1 MKAWSFS
8 IALAVL
14 VSAGG
19 CLSQPAFQ
27 DPFTRPQIDWKPS
40 LVLDIGEAQRIL
52 GNQSHLEK
60 VTAYL
65 DEETKAYQSAFRD
78 DSLDPETRKA
88 GILYYMYEE
97 YRSADA
103 ARSFLDSTLKAN
115 HINPGDGIRM
125 EGGAQVHYLAGGN
138 VIRMVMILKE
148 NHLIRLKVNPVTSR
162 YSLVE
167 FRKLAAELAKQ
178 L

>member
-1 MKAWSFS
+1 MKPWSFFV
-8 IALAVL
+8 ALAVL

-19 CLSQPAFQ
+19 CLSQPRFQ
-27 DPFTRPQIDWKPS
+27 DPFTRPQIDWKPT
-40 LVLDIGEAQRIL
+40 LVLDIGDAQRIL

-65 DEETKAYQSAFRD
+65 DEGTKVYQSAFRD
-78 DSLDPETRKA
+78 DWLDPETRKT

-97 YRSADA
+97 YSSADA

-115 HINPGDGIRM
+115 HINPGDGIRV
-125 EGGAQVHYLAGGN
+125 EGGAEVHYFTGGN

-148 NHLIRLKVNPVTSR
+148 NRLIRLKVNPVPR
-162 YSLVE
+162 HYSLVE
-167 FRKLAAELAKQ
+167 FRKVAAELAKKV
-178 L
+178 